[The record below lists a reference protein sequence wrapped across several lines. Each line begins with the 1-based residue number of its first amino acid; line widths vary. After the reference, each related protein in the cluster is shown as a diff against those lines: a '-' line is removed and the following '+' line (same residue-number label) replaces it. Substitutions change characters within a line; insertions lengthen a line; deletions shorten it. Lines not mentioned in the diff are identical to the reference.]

1 MRPSRLAPF
10 LLSVCLLVGLVACGG
25 DGGEGDAGGA
35 QIRGVD
41 MDAKVVRIGLI
52 NDLSGPAAAI
62 GRPMQLGYE
71 ILYNQVNAEGS
82 GLLPDGWTIE
92 WLTRDHGY
100 NPQQAVQLYNEIS
113 EDVLFL
119 GMSFGTP
126 TTLPLHPMLDRDR
139 MLATPAS
146 LSSRTGRNEY
156 TPPPTATYRT
166 EAMRAVDWAVEQAG
180 PAVKIG
186 IVYQQDDYG
195 EDAVEGLEVE
205 AEFHGVEIV
214 SRQAIAPGQGDFT
227 AVVSALQSAGA
238 EYVMLGILPSA
249 TGPLLGT
256 AAQLGYQPMWLGNGP
271 AWLDAFFNPEVIPA
285 AVFENYR
292 AVTSPP
298 IWGEDV
304 PGMAAFLEA
313 YEAYGASEMEPDSYI
328 IAGYLFASLGIETFR
343 RAVEAGDVTRDGLMA
358 ALQTIDGWDINGLY
372 PPISLTSVPYDA
384 TRRVRVLRPLMAER
398 TWEVVSDY
406 AAPQSDAGGN

>member
-1 MRPSRLAPF
+1 
-10 LLSVCLLVGLVACGG
+10 
-25 DGGEGDAGGA
+25 
-35 QIRGVD
+35 
-41 MDAKVVRIGLI
+41 MDAKVVRVGII

-62 GRPMQLGYE
+62 GRPIQLGYE
-71 ILYNQVNAEGS
+71 ILYNQINAGGS
-82 GLLPDGWTIE
+82 GLLPEGWTVE

-119 GMSFGTP
+119 GMTFGTP

-139 MLATPAS
+139 MLAFPVS
-146 LSSRTGRNEY
+146 LSSRTGTNQY

-180 PAVKIG
+180 ASVKIG

-292 AVTSPP
+292 GVTSPP

-304 PGMAAFLEA
+304 PGMPAFLEA
-313 YEAYGASEMEPDSYI
+313 YEAYGASEMEPDWYI
-328 IAGYLFASLGIETFR
+328 TMGYIFASLGIEVFR
-343 RAVEAGDVTRDGLMA
+343 RAVESGDVTRDGLMN
-358 ALQTIDGWDINGLY
+358 ALHSIDGWDVNGLY
-372 PPISLTSVPYDA
+372 QPISLTSAPYDA
-384 TRRVRVLRPLMAER
+384 GRLVRVLRPLMSER
-398 TWEVVSDY
+398 TWEVVSDL
-406 AAPQSDAGGN
+406 AAPQSDSDGS